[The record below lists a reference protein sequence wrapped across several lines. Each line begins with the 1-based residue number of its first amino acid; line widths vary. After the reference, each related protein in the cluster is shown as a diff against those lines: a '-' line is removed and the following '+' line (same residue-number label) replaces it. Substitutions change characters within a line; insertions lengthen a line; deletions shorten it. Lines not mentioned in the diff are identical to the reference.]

1 MTKYKEY
8 LESVPVKTHYIFLL
22 SALLL
27 VLGNV
32 VIMVAFTGFITIFF
46 LKDLFLTGDRNL
58 RIYSGFIWL
67 LMLAWGIY
75 IAAKTY
81 IPIVGFNYYIATIVM
96 PFLMFQFIMN
106 SEIDAIYLRK
116 LFNFLFAGGW
126 ILSFFSLYNLMQ
138 AGFDFYTRIGSV
150 WPEIN
155 IMSEFFLI
163 LFMFCLSFL
172 LHRKRGEPYLFH
184 LITLILLGFSM
195 FLTQTRGVWMGLL
208 FAVALL
214 FIRKPKIFI
223 AAVIIVALF
232 FAAFQ
237 SVIMVKVLSVVNF
250 EKDLSS
256 LGRLQ
261 AWMATI
267 MLLKSNYLTGYGFD
281 AFMAYRDMT
290 YSVFL
295 VPVIHSHN
303 TYLRAMLEMG
313 LIGTVIYFSFLV
325 RAFIY
330 SSRNYDREKKK
341 DYVVYLDGLKLSF
354 LSMAVTFMFEPYLS
368 LFGGT
373 LFAIWLLVSIAFK
386 INQNMTSVTN
396 FQLKNNS

>member
-1 MTKYKEY
+1 MMKLSAY
-8 LESVPVKTHYIFLL
+8 LDRIPIKTEYIFLI
-22 SALLL
+22 SGLLL

-32 VIMVAFTGFITIFF
+32 VVMVAFMGFIIIFF
-46 LKDLFLTGDRNL
+46 LKDKFLTGDNEL
-58 RIYSGFIWL
+58 HIHNGLIWP
-67 LMLAWGIY
+67 LMLLWGIY
-75 IAAKTY
+75 IAVKTY
-81 IPIVGFNYYIATIVM
+81 IPIVGFNYYIGTIIM

-106 SEIDAIYLRK
+106 SEVDAAYLKK
-116 LFNFLFAGGW
+116 LFNFMFAGGW
-126 ILSFFSLYNLMQ
+126 ILSFFSIYNLSLVN
-138 AGFDFYTRIGSV
+138 FDLNVRIGSV

-172 LHRKRGEPYLFH
+172 LHRKSGEPYMFH

-208 FAVALL
+208 VAIAFF

-223 AAVIIVALF
+223 GVLIVVAIVFAL
-232 FAAFQ
+232 FQ
-237 SVIMVKVLSVVNF
+237 SVIMSRVMSILNF

-261 AWMATI
+261 AWSATI
-267 MLLKSNYLTGYGFD
+267 MLLKNNFLTGYGFD
-281 AFMAYRDMT
+281 AFLAHRDET
-290 YSVFL
+290 YQLFL

-303 TYLRAMLEMG
+303 TYLRALLEMG
-313 LIGTVIYFSFLV
+313 LIGTVIYFSFII
-325 RAFIY
+325 RAFMY
-330 SSRNYDREKKK
+330 SSKQYNSEIKKE
-341 DYVVYLDGLKLSF
+341 YVIYLDGLKLSF

-373 LFAIWLLVSIAFK
+373 LFAIWLLISISFK
-386 INQNMTSVTN
+386 INQNLTL
-396 FQLKNNS
+396 QEAIP